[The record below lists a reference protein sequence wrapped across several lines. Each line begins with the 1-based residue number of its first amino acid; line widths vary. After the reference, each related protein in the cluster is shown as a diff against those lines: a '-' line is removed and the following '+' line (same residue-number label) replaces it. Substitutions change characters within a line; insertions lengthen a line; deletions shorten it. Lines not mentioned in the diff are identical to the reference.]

1 MADRKQ
7 TPDVLGELLGGGG
20 PDEIAVPEPAALE
33 APVESS
39 GAGRT
44 QPRREGRKQPSGA
57 GRKQPSEAGR
67 KQPRRQTS
75 RSSRKEQWEYLLV
88 SCQEYRGWRPRYVNG
103 QELVDW
109 MDAPLIHDYLDQLG
123 TEGWELTSASAGQS
137 LYGLTDRHQL
147 YFKRPKR

>member
-7 TPDVLGELLGGGG
+7 TPDVLGELLGGGS
-20 PDEIAVPEPAALE
+20 PNEIAVPEPAALDT
-33 APVESS
+33 PGESS
-39 GAGRT
+39 KAGR
-44 QPRREGRKQPSGA
+44 E
-57 GRKQPSEAGR
+57 
-67 KQPRRQTS
+67 QPRRQTR

-103 QELVDW
+103 QELADW
-109 MDAPLIHDYLDQLG
+109 MQAPAIHDYVNQLG
-123 TEGWELTSASAGQS
+123 EEGWELTSASSGQS

>member
-20 PDEIAVPEPAALE
+20 PNEIAVPEPAARD
-33 APVESS
+33 APIESS
-39 GAGRT
+39 GAGRK
-44 QPRREGRKQPSGA
+44 QSRRHA
-57 GRKQPSEAGR
+57 
-67 KQPRRQTS
+67 S

-103 QELVDW
+103 QELTDW
-109 MDAPLIHDYLDQLG
+109 MNAPVIHDYVNQLG
-123 TEGWELTSASAGQS
+123 EEGWELTSASAGQS
-137 LYGLTDRHQL
+137 LYGLTDRHQF

>member
-20 PDEIAVPEPAALE
+20 PNEIAVPEPAARD
-33 APVESS
+33 APIESS
-39 GAGRT
+39 GAGH
-44 QPRREGRKQPSGA
+44 KQPSGA
-57 GRKQPSEAGR
+57 GRKQS
-67 KQPRRQTS
+67 RRHAS

-103 QELVDW
+103 QELTDW
-109 MDAPLIHDYLDQLG
+109 MNAPVIHDYVNQLG
-123 TEGWELTSASAGQS
+123 EEGWELTSASAGQS
-137 LYGLTDRHQL
+137 LYGLTDRHQF

>member
-7 TPDVLGELLGGGG
+7 TPDVLGDLLGGGG
-20 PDEIAVPEPAALE
+20 PDEIAVPEPAASD
-33 APVESS
+33 AHV
-39 GAGRT
+39 
-44 QPRREGRKQPSGA
+44 K
-57 GRKQPSEAGR
+57 PSEAGR
-67 KQPRRQTS
+67 KQPRRQTR

-103 QELVDW
+103 QELADW
-109 MDAPLIHDYLDQLG
+109 MKAPAIHDYVNQLG
-123 TEGWELTSASAGQS
+123 EEGWELTSASGGQS